1 MKNEKIGYIDAL
13 KGLAII
19 GITVAH
25 SGANLIDGWVGRL
38 SCLGP
43 TTVVIFLM
51 LSGMLTEMSL
61 DKHFGGEHI
70 SFKSLLKWYKARLI
84 RLLPLFYIALFLSL
98 LTGSWSQYWLGEDKP
113 VTVLNVIAHMF
124 MVHGFFPHY
133 VNSLMGLEWY
143 VGVLFIFILIS
154 PLLHRFINTW
164 WKAVMLLLV
173 VFFANPLIETYMF
186 NHMPIMDDSIVYVGY
201 IYSTGPFPNFTFF
214 VFGMVLYFLFKK
226 LNSVKLDD
234 KKRCAISYGLL
245 CLSFVLIVLQY
256 LYVILGSPFTM
267 NESYALIY
275 SLIIISQMVR
285 RSPVIDNCVFRF
297 FGKYSYGI
305 YLFQYIVFNMY
316 DKLILYH
323 GRGSWTI
330 KFLVGLMVL
339 LGVSF
344 LLTKGVDKCIKQS
357 RKSV

>member
-43 TTVVIFLM
+43 TTVVIFLIF
-51 LSGMLTEMSL
+51 SGMLTMMSL
-61 DKHFGGEHI
+61 DKHFGKEHI
-70 SFKSLLKWYKARLI
+70 TYKSLLNWYKARLI
-84 RLLPLFYIALFLSL
+84 RLLPLFYIALTLSL

-113 VTVLNVIAHMF
+113 VTLMNVLAHVF
-124 MVHGFFPHY
+124 LVHGFFPHY

-154 PLLHRFINTW
+154 PLLYRFINTW
-164 WKAVMLLLV
+164 WKAIMLLLV
-173 VFFANPLIETYMF
+173 VFFANPLIESYMF
-186 NHMPIMDDSIVYVGY
+186 NHMPIMEDSIVYVGY

-214 VFGMVLYFLFKK
+214 AFGIVMFFLYKK
-226 LNSVKLDD
+226 LSTVKLDD
-234 KKRCAISYGLL
+234 KKRTVISYSLL
-245 CLSFVLIVLQY
+245 FLSLALIVIQY
-256 LYVILGSPFTM
+256 LYVILGEPLSM

-285 RSPVIDNCVFRF
+285 PSPIIDNAFFRL

-316 DKLILYH
+316 DRVVPYK
-323 GRGSWTI
+323 GPGSWTI

-339 LGVSF
+339 LGVSV
-344 LLTKGVDKCIKQS
+344 LLTKGIDKCIKRS